1 MACLGSL
8 RERVPARYVLCLM
21 FFLGLMVTFLLR
33 VNINLAIVGMVNTT
47 SLEQSNVSTQ
57 QAVPTVQGEFAW
69 DEVEQSVILSSF
81 FWGYLLFQVP
91 GGRVAEV
98 VGAKRVF
105 GGAVVINGILSL
117 VLPFFT
123 RIHWI
128 LLLVIRALQG
138 LSQGVMFPALSASV
152 IRWVPLSERARFMSF
167 AVQGASLGTVVA
179 MPLCGLVLNTWGWES
194 VFYVSGVLAL
204 IWAAAWSVLMFD
216 TPDLHP
222 RISREER
229 QYLKENLKE
238 QHSDKKP
245 SMPWKSV
252 LTSWQFT
259 VGWIA
264 AIGNDW
270 GFHTF
275 LTLGPKYL
283 KGALGF
289 DVEQSSWLTSLP
301 YLCQWIFANL
311 YGTVVDILL
320 KKNKMSL
327 LGVRR
332 MSIIISHLFPAMS
345 LLALSLAG
353 DNTTMAVA
361 IMTIAVTT
369 LGAYSSGYY
378 QNPMDIAPNF
388 AGSLTGLMNAMGSV
402 TGVISTP
409 IAGAILQKDN
419 TTDGW
424 SIIFWISATM
434 YTVCSLPYIICFKAE
449 VQPWNDVDE
458 DTKTAPVLVMS
469 NVVSSEAEDGDVTQ
483 GLTKAEQG

>member
-1 MACLGSL
+1 ACFGLSA
-8 RERVPARYVLCLM
+8 ERVPARYVLCLM

-57 QAVPTVQGEFAW
+57 QVFNFRAVMMICELMMEKCVRDPTPKVIQQFCFNWLRENSGKNTHQAVPTVQGEFAW

-138 LSQGVMFPALSASV
+138 LSQLFLT
-152 IRWVPLSERARFMSF
+152 
-167 AVQGASLGTVVA
+167 GASLGTVVA

-238 QHSDKKP
+238 QHSDKERYDTIDEFKD
-245 SMPWKSV
+245 V
-252 LTSWQFT
+252 VRRAFQQIT
-259 VGWIA
+259 A
-264 AIGNDW
+264 AM
-270 GFHTF
+270 
-275 LTLGPKYL
+275 L
-283 KGALGF
+283 
-289 DVEQSSWLTSLP
+289 
-301 YLCQWIFANL
+301 
-311 YGTVVDILL
+311 
-320 KKNKMSL
+320 
-327 LGVRR
+327 RR
-332 MSIIISHLFPAMS
+332 MSNRTWRRIILCEEND
-345 LLALSLAG
+345 G
-353 DNTTMAVA
+353 RD
-361 IMTIAVTT
+361 
-369 LGAYSSGYY
+369 AY
-378 QNPMDIAPNF
+378 P
-388 AGSLTGLMNAMGSV
+388 L
-402 TGVISTP
+402 
-409 IAGAILQKDN
+409 
-419 TTDGW
+419 
-424 SIIFWISATM
+424 
-434 YTVCSLPYIICFKAE
+434 
-449 VQPWNDVDE
+449 
-458 DTKTAPVLVMS
+458 DT
-469 NVVSSEAEDGDVTQ
+469 
-483 GLTKAEQG
+483 

>member
-8 RERVPARYVLCLM
+8 RGEFTCQPSHGICTLSTDKNSSNPVFQRVPARYVLCLM

-238 QHSDKKP
+238 QHSDK
-245 SMPWKSV
+245 
-252 LTSWQFT
+252 
-259 VGWIA
+259 
-264 AIGNDW
+264 
-270 GFHTF
+270 
-275 LTLGPKYL
+275 
-283 KGALGF
+283 
-289 DVEQSSWLTSLP
+289 SSWLTSLP